1 MVFRKKEKP
10 PLDVAIDLVNQAVEM
25 AYKYKR
31 DKKYIPNAAEFKR
44 LDGLLEALWQNHSTL
59 DYIIRCLRQRSR
71 GEPEGAARWHDKACF
86 DYHFPP

>member
-31 DKKYIPNAAEFKR
+31 DNRDIKYI
-44 LDGLLEALWQNHSTL
+44 
-59 DYIIRCLRQRSR
+59 
-71 GEPEGAARWHDKACF
+71 
-86 DYHFPP
+86 